1 MNGKIMSAV
10 LIAILATSVASA
22 KKEKTITYGDSLLTD
37 NLYGYSVRVTENWKV
52 KGFNEPSIERAFLE
66 KKNYSVNREIQTY
79 GGDYTIP
86 TINIFVQ
93 EFNGTLDDF
102 EALLKKSLD
111 EHQSDNEIIR
121 KLGLLRDSELAISG
135 NTEIDSLPARL
146 VMLKRNYKRLLA
158 GDPYGRSSSPATQTE
173 KYINDHEVHQ
183 LFLIKK
189 DTCMIVFQAYCE
201 REFYGKENKDEF
213 EAMAMSLKF
222 KRAGLQE

>member
-1 MNGKIMSAV
+1 MNGKIMLGV

-22 KKEKTITYGDSLLTD
+22 KKEKTITYGDSLLAD
-37 NLYGYSVRVTENWKV
+37 NRYGYSMRVTENWKV

-86 TINIFVQ
+86 AINIFVQ

-121 KLGLLRDSELAISG
+121 KLGLLRASEFVISG
-135 NTEIDSLPARL
+135 DTEIDSLPARL
-146 VMLKRNYKRLLA
+146 VML
-158 GDPYGRSSSPATQTE
+158 
-173 KYINDHEVHQ
+173 
-183 LFLIKK
+183 
-189 DTCMIVFQAYCE
+189 
-201 REFYGKENKDEF
+201 
-213 EAMAMSLKF
+213 
-222 KRAGLQE
+222 